1 MSESAERLRSRSL
14 WAYIVAYGALY
25 GFATFGY
32 TSKNLDGSTDSS
44 ALFLWVGMAL
54 VGSTLMALKNRLIT
68 DRHLRTRVQLRE
80 LAVMAAALA
89 LIAVLPSSLGIVKGL
104 VLVALFAPYMYWYF
118 KTLAT
123 LQTD

>member
-1 MSESAERLRSRSL
+1 
-14 WAYIVAYGALY
+14 
-25 GFATFGY
+25 
-32 TSKNLDGSTDSS
+32 
-44 ALFLWVGMAL
+44 
-54 VGSTLMALKNRLIT
+54 
-68 DRHLRTRVQLRE
+68 
-80 LAVMAAALA
+80 MAAALA

>member
-1 MSESAERLRSRSL
+1 
-14 WAYIVAYGALY
+14 
-25 GFATFGY
+25 
-32 TSKNLDGSTDSS
+32 
-44 ALFLWVGMAL
+44 MAL

>member
-1 MSESAERLRSRSL
+1 MNESAERLRSRSL

-32 TSKNLDGSTDSS
+32 TNKNLDGSTDSS
-44 ALFLWVGMAL
+44 SLLLWVGMAL

-89 LIAVLPSSLGIVKGL
+89 LIAVLPSSLGIVRGL
-104 VLVALFAPYMYWYF
+104 VLVGLFAPYMYWYF
-118 KTLAT
+118 KTLDA
-123 LQTD
+123 LQTG

>member
-1 MSESAERLRSRSL
+1 MNESAERLRNRSL
-14 WAYIVAYGALY
+14 LAYIIAYGALY

-32 TSKNLDGSTDSS
+32 TKNLDGSTNSS
-44 ALFLWVGMAL
+44 SLFLWVGMAL
-54 VGSTLMALKNRLIT
+54 VGSTLMALKNRLIA

-89 LIAVLPSSLGIVKGL
+89 LVAVLPSSLGIVKGL
-104 VLVALFAPYMYWYF
+104 VLVGLFAPYMYWYF
-118 KTLAT
+118 KTLDA